1 MNPDEVR
8 KILESLK
15 SRLLPGAAD
24 DLIGWLDREREQTVP
39 ARLRVPVWGPL
50 GVDGSPAQASV
61 AGLLAAAHLHARPAS
76 AAALALTMWHQ
87 ATADEGIPAQ
97 AARVARAAL
106 LFDPSDDLAGHA
118 DQATADRL
126 ARAWMA
132 HARAFLASD
141 DLAPVRSEVSV
152 PEPFTVRSEAPEPPP
167 WWSIVNIVGKTKNS
181 ISFTWDNGDP
191 VDFSAWLDERDQD
204 PPASMFDGVPWLS
217 ARLADYLRRELGE
230 HGATLA
236 DKWIERE
243 RDREAALADQLPI
256 PGFPPPPAL
265 PGWIVAVDVPG
276 LGAGWGVSA
285 AALNLAL
292 AVWWAEV
299 RPTLEAERPWSA
311 ALPYQLHRA
320 TVGASGSPLQRL
332 ESGVAL
338 PSGLS
343 WKPDSATGRGLP
355 VGVLETWLVK
365 GRAVFTVAHWRVLDL
380 VLQRLAQW
388 VDSERNRERRPGEL
402 AVTPK
407 IRIPRGKTLAEA
419 VGMST
424 GGRGGTEVDE
434 AVLMWASLVAELG
447 PIEGRIWMAEEVK
460 QAPGRPGAWI
470 LTPGE
475 VLLPSYVHKL
485 PEGERRLVPWPD
497 VLPPV
502 DWIDRSRR
510 APALEAGLALP
521 MLWREAAGLD
531 HGRSWQDRAG
541 VVLAPHWQEHGR
553 DLDLADALN
562 AWQRHGWVS
571 VDGDLVA
578 PGPKLPTLRR
588 FLDES
593 AEGAKKRA
601 QAGARRHRAKPK

>member
-8 KILESLK
+8 RILGH
-15 SRLLPGAAD
+15 RLLPGAAD
-24 DLIGWLDREREQTVP
+24 ELPETVSD
-39 ARLRVPVWGPL
+39 RLRVPVWGPL
-50 GVDGSPAQASV
+50 GADDSPAHASV

-76 AAALALTMWHQ
+76 AAALALTVWHQ

-141 DLAPVRSEVSV
+141 DLAPVRCEVTG
-152 PEPFTVRSEAPEPPP
+152 PEPLHGPAA
-167 WWSIVNIVGKTKNS
+167 WWARVNVMGKWS
-181 ISFTWDNGDP
+181 GSVSFTDEP
-191 VDFSAWLDERDQD
+191 VDFAGWLDERDQD
-204 PPASMFDGVPWLS
+204 LPASMVDGVPWLS
-217 ARLADYLRRELGE
+217 ARLADYLRRELEE

-256 PGFPPPPAL
+256 PGFPPRPAL

-299 RPTLEAERPWSA
+299 RPTLGRSGPRAL
-311 ALPYQLHRA
+311 ALPYDLHRA
-320 TVGASGSPLQRL
+320 AVGASSSPLRKI
-332 ESGVAL
+332 EDGVEL
-338 PSGLS
+338 VTGGLS
-343 WKPDSATGRGLP
+343 WRPDPATGRGLP
-355 VGVLETWLVK
+355 VGVLEHWLLK
-365 GRAVFTVAHWRVLDL
+365 GRAVFSVADWRVLHL
-380 VLQRLAQW
+380 VLQRLALW
-388 VDSERNRERRPGEL
+388 VDEDRNRKRGPGEL

-407 IRIPRGKTLAEA
+407 IRIPRGAKLAEA
-419 VGMST
+419 VGMSS
-424 GGRGGTEVDE
+424 GGRGATEVDN
-434 AVLMWASLVAELG
+434 AVLMLASLVSGLG
-447 PIEGRIWMAEEVK
+447 PIKGRIWMAEEVK
-460 QAPGRPGAWI
+460 QAPGRAGAWI
-470 LTPGE
+470 VTPGE
-475 VLLPSYVHKL
+475 VLLPSYVHTL
-485 PEGERRLVPWPD
+485 PEGCQRLSPWPD

-502 DWIDRSRR
+502 DWIDRARG

-521 MLWREAAGLD
+521 VLWREAAGLG
-531 HGRSWQDRAG
+531 HGRRWQDRAG

-553 DLDLADALN
+553 GLDLADALN
-562 AWQRHGWVS
+562 AWQLDGWVS
-571 VDGDLVA
+571 VDGDLVV
-578 PGPKLPTLRR
+578 PGPKLPQLRR

-593 AEGAKKRA
+593 AEGAKERVKNAVRN
-601 QAGARRHRAKPK
+601 HRAKTK